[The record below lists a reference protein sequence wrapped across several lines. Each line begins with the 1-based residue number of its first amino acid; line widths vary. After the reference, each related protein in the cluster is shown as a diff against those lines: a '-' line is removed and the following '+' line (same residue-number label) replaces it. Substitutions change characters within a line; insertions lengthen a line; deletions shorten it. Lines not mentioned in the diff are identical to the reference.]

1 MGKYKGSIELI
12 SGLKQANNQD
22 FPLMDAS
29 AIQVDDEGTRLDEAL
44 KNVGKD
50 KRKGKQRQVGKAC
63 LWYRLMIMG
72 IRTMKQPQH

>member
-12 SGLKQANNQD
+12 SGLKQANDQD
-22 FPLMDAS
+22 FPLMNAS

-44 KNVGKD
+44 KNVDKD

-63 LWYRLMIMG
+63 LWYHTLD
-72 IRTMKQPQH
+72 HF